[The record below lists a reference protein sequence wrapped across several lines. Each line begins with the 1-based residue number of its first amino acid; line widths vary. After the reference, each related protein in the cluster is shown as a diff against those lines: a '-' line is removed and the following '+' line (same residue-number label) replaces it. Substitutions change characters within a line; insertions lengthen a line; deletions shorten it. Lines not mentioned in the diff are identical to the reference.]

1 MSIDEIRGFRNA
13 QPFHPFTLLLNDGRL
28 LRVELPQRIA
38 LAPDDRRIAVYQGD
52 RLSLIEIEQVRIA
65 SAEEHPTGQKR

>member
-38 LAPDDRRIAVYQGD
+38 LAPDGRRIAVYQGSH
-52 RLSLIEIEQVRIA
+52 LSLVAVDDVRLVQSEEP
-65 SAEEHPTGQKR
+65 SAH